1 MENLPAAHPTY
12 HGDVCL
18 AEATINVPFDSKL
31 QFVSQNWRSGAK
43 FEFKNIHAD
52 ENLIPDNYEIGSF
65 VPLPTA
71 GKF

>member
-1 MENLPAAHPTY
+1 LNNFY
-12 HGDVCL
+12 HGDGCL

-31 QFVSQNWRSGAK
+31 EFATQIWKRGTN

-65 VPLPTA
+65 VPLQTA